1 MYLFIEKELRGG
13 ISYISK
19 RYAKANSKCMID
31 GGSKKSS
38 KFITY
43 LGMNNLYGWGLSE
56 YLSYGWFKWLKHK
69 ENNIFEIS
77 D

>member
-1 MYLFIEKELRGG
+1 
-13 ISYISK
+13 
-19 RYAKANSKCMID
+19 MID

-43 LGMNNLYGWGLSE
+43 LGMNNSYGWGLSE